1 MCKHK
6 NMVLIPEFLTEV
18 YICEDCGAL
27 FDLDNEKNLSAN
39 HDHELKRMNHDHE
52 LKRMTAHELSEAAQ
66 EIADAY
72 ARHLIK
78 IAEEIADYERD
89 PFCPLKPNWKGD

>member
-1 MCKHK
+1 MCKHQ

-39 HDHELKRMNHDHE
+39 HDHELRQ
-52 LKRMTAHELSEAAQ
+52 MTADELREAVQ
-66 EIADAY
+66 EVADAY

-78 IAEEIADYERD
+78 IAEEIADYEHD
-89 PFCPLKPNWKGD
+89 PFCPLKPNWGRD